1 MGLLAELRRRNVIR
15 AGVAYA
21 AVSWLI
27 IQVVETLF
35 PVFGLDISAIR
46 VVVIVLVIGFLPA
59 MLFAWAFEW
68 TPEGFR
74 RDEQVEAVTPDK
86 VKMAQRLDRAIIIVL
101 ALAVTLLVADRF
113 FITPQPANDR
123 SIVVLPFADLSPA
136 GDQAYFGG
144 GIAEEILN
152 FLAKYGEIRV
162 ISRTT
167 AEKVA
172 AAGLSTSEIAE
183 ELGVAYVLEGSV
195 RKAGDTVRITAQ
207 LIEAGADT
215 HLWSDN
221 FDGELED
228 VLDVQ
233 GQIAAQ
239 VAQELKVRLLGPGRT
254 PVGTDPETYELYLRG
269 RQILATRGPDAGG
282 RAAQLLEQVTE
293 RDPAFAPGHAALAHA
308 LYWQGNPNLG
318 DRTEAAASRALS
330 LDPGNSD
337 ALAILGRVKNI
348 SNGRAEGRDLL
359 ERAIESNA
367 NNALALRW
375 LGQSYAFS
383 DPARYVALTQR
394 AYETDPLDPT
404 IHMFQATAL
413 GLMGRMDEAL
423 EVLQRR
429 KDYYPEDENVYALAG
444 GVYMRAGQ
452 LDRAVKSYYLAYRKH
467 PDRNNYMWLLHM
479 LGWFGEL
486 ELAEAWMHE
495 IVRRFDYDGH
505 EIAITKFLLGDL
517 EGALEQQAAR
527 VARGDGT
534 NLGLA
539 FVVLRTTHDLE
550 RTRELLERG
559 FEEAG
564 WDPQAFNPEWLW
576 VFYIDYALVLQH
588 AGETEAAADL
598 IGQME
603 ALFKRQIG
611 QGVKVN
617 GFLDRMQFLYAKVLA
632 TRGDTAAAVAALRQG
647 IRDGERCIQCYETFP
662 HFDSIRE
669 DPGYHEVV
677 AELESVLVEQ
687 RQRLA
692 DEGLLLTPTEVMAL
706 ADFDFDPFE
715 SGTSQ

>member
-1 MGLLAELRRRNVIR
+1 
-15 AGVAYA
+15 
-21 AVSWLI
+21 
-27 IQVVETLF
+27 
-35 PVFGLDISAIR
+35 
-46 VVVIVLVIGFLPA
+46 

-86 VKMAQRLDRAIIIVL
+86 VKM
-101 ALAVTLLVADRF
+101 
-113 FITPQPANDR
+113 ANDR

-152 FLAKYGEIRV
+152 FLAKYGEIRA

-505 EIAITKFLLGDL
+505 EIAITKFLLG
-517 EGALEQQAAR
+517 E
-527 VARGDGT
+527 
-534 NLGLA
+534 LA

-564 WDPQAFNPEWLW
+564 WDPQAFNPEWFW

-598 IGQME
+598 ISQME
-603 ALFKRQIG
+603 ALFKLQIG

-632 TRGDTAAAVAALRQG
+632 TRGDTAAAIAALRQG
-647 IRDGERCIQCYETFP
+647 IRDGERCILCYETFP
-662 HFDSIRE
+662 HFDSIRD

-677 AELESVLVEQ
+677 AELESALVEQ

-692 DEGLLLTPTEVMAL
+692 DEGMLLTPTEVMAL
-706 ADFDFDPFE
+706 EDFDFDPFE